1 MLCWRTRQNGNSLKE
16 MRGKC
21 KILQL
26 REIIFFPFWNL
37 TCWLAVCLAWQAA
50 SVRLKDSIAIKW
62 TSMQTFPNN
71 SCNLVWTAFSS
82 SKFCVSLEEKH
93 HFNCL
98 YTQRWRRKMSGKFG
112 QDNIGHWASRSLI
125 EGRRIFTAVSAV
137 KCWKHGENIQY
148 YSPYYKVNSQR

>member
-37 TCWLAVCLAWQAA
+37 TCWLAECLAWQAA

-82 SKFCVSLEEKH
+82 SKFWCHWKRNTILTVCIHRGEGG
-93 HFNCL
+93 
-98 YTQRWRRKMSGKFG
+98 RWVENLGKITG
-112 QDNIGHWASRSLI
+112 RWASRSLI